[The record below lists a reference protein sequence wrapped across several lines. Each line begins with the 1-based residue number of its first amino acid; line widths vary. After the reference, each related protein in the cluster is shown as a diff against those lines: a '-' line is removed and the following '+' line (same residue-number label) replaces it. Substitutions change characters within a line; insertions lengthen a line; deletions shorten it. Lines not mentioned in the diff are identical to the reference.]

1 MEDKDQGREIERRIE
16 LEVAQTLSNT
26 PDLATS
32 DEQDKFWNIRQ
43 KLIKFDRERY
53 EADANKLGEF
63 LNNFVDLQ
71 KRKETQKLWFKRIFF
86 AVIMFLFI
94 ALFLMPIILLFYF
107 QDLITNISILVTIL
121 TSFVELTSAIIV
133 LPKIIGEYLFNKG
146 EEESVYRILE
156 KMQEINELKHDH
168 IEKVE

>member
-1 MEDKDQGREIERRIE
+1 MIDKDQGREIERRIE
-16 LEVAQTLSNT
+16 LEVAQTLSRT

-94 ALFLMPIILLFYF
+94 CELCKRVPLNHIL
-107 QDLITNISILVTIL
+107 
-121 TSFVELTSAIIV
+121 
-133 LPKIIGEYLFNKG
+133 G
-146 EEESVYRILE
+146 
-156 KMQEINELKHDH
+156 
-168 IEKVE
+168 